1 MVEKVWLL
9 HIDLAVLGYQIA
21 SVLFVAGCLYRFVAW
36 LRYPPNRTL
45 WGRSARAFQQ
55 RRWWANLA
63 TLIRSAAT
71 RLLLQTFIVR
81 RGWLRWFTHFA
92 IFWGVVVVS
101 GVCFA
106 LAWGWMSFSLVD
118 QQTYCAHMF
127 DLPLLTFRVG
137 GVVAFLAF
145 NAINL
150 GSLLLLFGLILAIWQ
165 RLTMRPLE
173 TAERLGEHLGLLYLL
188 LAVTVSGLLLTVSY
202 KFFNGIG
209 HRQLVVLHEVIVIL
223 GLLWVPFSKLFHI
236 ALSPATVVLDVA
248 EGAGFVEPSR
258 CSRCGKT
265 LSAVWTPR
273 DLQAALSSAGV
284 QLQGDSADAAVLA
297 LCPSCRRHRLAAVF
311 LSGMGQQVAI
321 DAEDQQRMDEGV

>member
-1 MVEKVWLL
+1 MVLKVGFIY
-9 HIDLAVLGYQIA
+9 IDLAVLGYQVA
-21 SVLFVAGCLYRFVAW
+21 SVLFVIGCLYRFIAW

-55 RRWWANLA
+55 RSWWPNLA
-63 TLIRSAAT
+63 TLIKSVVT

-81 RGWLRWFTHFA
+81 RSWLRWFTHFA

-101 GVCFA
+101 GICFA

-118 QQTYCAHMF
+118 QQTYCARMF
-127 DLPLLTFRVG
+127 DIPIITFRVG
-137 GVVAFLAF
+137 SFIAFLAF

-150 GSLLLLFGLILAIWQ
+150 GSLLLLLGLVLAFWQ
-165 RLTMRPLE
+165 RLKMGPLE
-173 TAERLGEHLGLLYLL
+173 KAERLRDQFSSLYLL

-209 HRQLVVLHEVIVIL
+209 HRQLVVLHEVIVVL
-223 GLLWVPFSKLFHI
+223 GLLWVPFSKLFHFEV
-236 ALSPATVVLDVA
+236 SPASVALDVA
-248 EGAGFVEPSR
+248 ERAGSVEPSR

-273 DLQAALSSAGV
+273 DLQGVLASAGV
-284 QLQGDSADAAVLA
+284 QISGDVADPEVLV
-297 LCPSCRRHRLAAVF
+297 LCPSCRRHRQAAGF
-311 LSGMGQQVAI
+311 FPKQVAI
-321 DAEDQQRMDEGV
+321 DAVDKQRLGEEV

>member
-1 MVEKVWLL
+1 MVEKIGVL

-21 SVLFVAGCLYRFVAW
+21 SMLFLAGCLYRFVAW

-45 WGRSARAFQQ
+45 WGRSGRAFQQ
-55 RRWWANLA
+55 RPWWQNLA
-63 TLIRSAAT
+63 TLIRSAVT

-81 RGWLRWFTHFA
+81 RSWLRWFTHFA

-118 QQTYCAHMF
+118 QQIYCAHMF
-127 DLPLLTFRVG
+127 DLPLLTFRVDSAI
-137 GVVAFLAF
+137 AFLAF

-150 GSLLLLFGLILAIWQ
+150 GSLLLLLGLILAFWQ
-165 RLTMRPLE
+165 RLKMGPLE
-173 TAERLGEHLGLLYLL
+173 KAERLGEHLSSLYLL

-209 HRQLVVLHEVIVIL
+209 HRQLAVLHEVTVVL
-223 GLLWVPFSKLFHI
+223 GLIWVPFSKLFHI
-236 ALSPATVVLDVA
+236 AVSPANVVLDVA

-273 DLQAALSSAGV
+273 DLQPVLAAAGV
-284 QLQGDSADAAVLA
+284 ELIGDSADAAVLT
-297 LCPSCRRHRLAAVF
+297 LCPSCRRHRQATGF
-311 LSGMGQQVAI
+311 LSGMEGKVAI
-321 DAEDQQRMDEGV
+321 ETEDRQKPGEEA

>member
-1 MVEKVWLL
+1 MVWKVGVL
-9 HIDLAVLGYQIA
+9 HIDLAVLGYQVA
-21 SVLFVAGCLYRFVAW
+21 SVLFVGGCIYRFIVW

-45 WGRSARAFQQ
+45 WARSAQAFQH
-55 RRWWANLA
+55 RDLWANLT
-63 TLIRSAAT
+63 TLIRSVVT

-92 IFWGVVVVS
+92 IFWGMVVVC
-101 GVCFA
+101 GVCFP

-137 GVVAFLAF
+137 SAVAFLAF

-150 GSLLLLFGLILAIWQ
+150 GALLLLFGLILAIWQ

-173 TAERLGEHLGLLYLL
+173 KAERLGEHLGTLYIL
-188 LAVTVSGLLLTVSY
+188 LAVTVTGLLLTVSY

-209 HRQLVVLHEVIVIL
+209 HRQLAVLHEVTVVL

-248 EGAGFVEPSR
+248 EGAGIVEQSR
-258 CSRCGKT
+258 CSRCGRA
-265 LSAVWTPR
+265 LSAVWNPR
-273 DLQAALSSAGV
+273 DLQSALASAGV
-284 QLQGDSADAAVLA
+284 ELSGDSADAAVLA
-297 LCPSCRRHRLAAVF
+297 LCPFCRRHHLAAGF
-311 LSGMGQQVAI
+311 FSGRGRQVAI
-321 DAEDQQRMDEGV
+321 GAGGRQSMDEGV

>member
-1 MVEKVWLL
+1 MVLKVGFIY
-9 HIDLAVLGYQIA
+9 IDLAVLGYQVA

-36 LRYPPNRTL
+36 LRYPPNHTL
-45 WGRSARAFQQ
+45 WVRSTQAFQHQ
-55 RRWWANLA
+55 NWRTNLA
-63 TLIRSAAT
+63 TLIRSVVT

-101 GVCFA
+101 AICFA

-118 QQTYCAHMF
+118 QQTYCARMF
-127 DLPLLTFRVG
+127 DIPLITFRVG
-137 GVVAFLAF
+137 SLIAFLAF

-150 GSLLLLFGLILAIWQ
+150 GSLLLLLGLILAFWQ
-165 RLTMRPLE
+165 RFKMHPLE
-173 TAERLGEHLGLLYLL
+173 KAERLGDHFSSLYLL

-209 HRQLVVLHEVIVIL
+209 HRQLVVLHEVIVVL
-223 GLLWVPFSKLFHI
+223 GLIWVPFSKLFHFE
-236 ALSPATVVLDVA
+236 LSPATVALDVA
-248 EGAGFVEPSR
+248 EGAGVVEPSR

-273 DLQAALSSAGV
+273 DLEGVLASAGV
-284 QLQGDSADAAVLA
+284 HISGDVANAEVLV
-297 LCPSCRRHRLAAVF
+297 LCPSCRRHRQAAGF
-311 LSGMGQQVAI
+311 LSKHIPI
-321 DAEDQQRMDEGV
+321 DAEDRKILGEGV